1 MNPAIYANAYQ
12 RMSTPN
18 TEKATGEIGL
28 TIIAILNPLKLWGH
42 CIMYSVNNKEKVMVA
57 TKSLNQVSPA
67 SARDNGIGLYLKR
80 VFALMFGAIGV
91 TALASFI
98 TMVTPLLGM
107 MFTKTGM
114 SPLYYVL
121 MFGGLALSIWAQAR
135 AFSMSPARAAAILFV
150 YAATLGVVMTPLL
163 LFALYNSPITII
175 AAFVLAAV
183 MFACMAL
190 FGYKTIKNLSFLG
203 VFLTMGMIGLIL
215 VGLASFI
222 WPAIVGGT
230 FGTVVCL
237 IGVLVFAL
245 FTAYDMQNLKYAYN
259 AMGGDEHQKNQLAV
273 LGALHL
279 YISFIAMF
287 QYLLSLFN
295 RD

>member
-1 MNPAIYANAYQ
+1 
-12 RMSTPN
+12 
-18 TEKATGEIGL
+18 
-28 TIIAILNPLKLWGH
+28 
-42 CIMYSVNNKEKVMVA
+42 MVA
-57 TKSLNQVSPA
+57 KKSLNQVSPA
-67 SARDNGIGLYLKR
+67 SVRDNGIGLYLKR

-107 MFTKTGM
+107 MFTETGM
-114 SPLYYVL
+114 SPLYYIL

-190 FGYKTIKNLSFLG
+190 FGFKTIKNLSFLG

-230 FGTVVCL
+230 FGTIVCL